1 MAEAAAPEAPAPLP
15 SVEHN
20 VIVALLAK
28 LNIEVGDEALEEADK
43 LSLAAGSTNPVE
55 RLNGLFQQL
64 ELRGVNATI
73 MRWHRF
79 DQSRLPALILLD
91 DEWQLIGHDAQ
102 EQLYVRD
109 SQGREQPIDAEQLSS
124 NPLIWVRVPKQREQ
138 GSRFSLTDNIAA
150 KLVLGEIFRKR
161 GWLVD
166 VLIATVIINILA
178 VGTSLFAMQV
188 YDRVVPTLAYATLA
202 TLVAGMAIVIGLDWT
217 LKTLRARILDGV
229 AHNADKR
236 ISQHVFDH
244 VMHLQLD
251 SRPRSLGTLAAQISG
266 LDSVRQFFTSGV
278 IFALVDMPFALMFVG
293 FIAVIGGPIALVYL
307 LLLPLAALLG
317 FVTQRRLR
325 GLMKRQLIRSNER
338 QGLLVDAIQGTETI
352 RTSNSTW
359 RFAQLWREVTS
370 TLLRY
375 NIQQK
380 AISNFATVTTGSFS
394 SSAYVIALVVGVG
407 QIEAGNL
414 TMGALIAC
422 SILGGRVIAPIA
434 QSVQFLTQWEN
445 VGQSLQMVNQ
455 VLQLERERK
464 PDQTLLI
471 PDQLP
476 AELRVERLRFCY
488 PESPIKQ
495 LEIDQL
501 TFKAGDRVAL
511 VGAIGCGKSTLLKV
525 LAGLY
530 RPTEGRIQL
539 GQADL
544 WETDPAVVANHIGY
558 LPQAVHLFKG
568 TLRSNLLLAGAASDS
583 QLLEVMQQLDIDTIV
598 NNSPKGLDHEIY
610 EGGDG
615 LSGGQKQLVGLARVA
630 LAQPT
635 VWLLDE
641 PTASLDNDT
650 ERKVLDAIEASLKPH
665 DILILSTHRPL
676 LANRLAKRIIHMEA
690 GRVAADGPA
699 EQVLQGLMGKRRG
712 GANPAAKPGANHAI

>member
-1 MAEAAAPEAPAPLP
+1 MSDQQSTASQQNSPPPL
-15 SVEHN
+15 VEHN
-20 VIVALLAK
+20 VVAALLGK
-28 LNIEVGDEALEEADK
+28 LSIDVTHEALLEAEK
-43 LSLAAGSTNPVE
+43 VSLAAHSSNPVE

-64 ELRGVNATI
+64 QLRGVNATI

-79 DQSRLPALILLD
+79 DQSKLPALILVD
-91 DEWQLIGHDAQ
+91 DEWQLIEHDAQ
-102 EQLYVRD
+102 DRLQLRD
-109 SQGREQPIDAEQLSS
+109 SQGREQLIDPEQLST
-124 NPLIWVRVPKQREQ
+124 NPLIWVRVPKSREQ
-138 GSRFSLTDNIAA
+138 TSLFSMTDNVAA
-150 KLVLGEIFRKR
+150 KLVLGEIFKKR
-161 GWLVD
+161 RWLGD

-178 VGTSLFAMQV
+178 VATSLFAMQV
-188 YDRVVPTLAYATLA
+188 YDRVVPTLAYATLW
-202 TLVAGMAIVIGLDWT
+202 TLVAGMAIVVTLDWA
-217 LKTLRARILDGV
+217 LKTIRARILDSV
-229 AHNADKR
+229 AHSADKN
-236 ISQHVFDH
+236 ISQTVFDH

-251 SRPRSLGTLAAQISG
+251 SRPRSLGTLAAQIGG

-293 FIAVIGGPIALVYL
+293 FIAAIGGPIALVYL
-307 LLLPLAALLG
+307 LLLPIAALLG

-338 QGLLVDAIQGTETI
+338 QGLLVDSIQGTETI

-380 AISNFATVTTGSFS
+380 AISNFATVTTGTLS
-394 SSAYVIALVVGVG
+394 SSAYVIALVVGVS
-407 QIEAGNL
+407 QIESGNL

-434 QSVQFLTQWEN
+434 QSVQFLSQWEN
-445 VGQSLQMVNQ
+445 VASSLQMVNQ
-455 VLQLERERK
+455 VLLLERERK

-471 PDQLP
+471 PDQTP
-476 AELRVERLRFCY
+476 TELRIERLRFCY

-501 TFKAGDRVAL
+501 RFAAGDRVAL
-511 VGAIGCGKSTLLKV
+511 IGAIGCGKSTLLKV

-558 LPQAVHLFKG
+558 LPQSVHLFKG

-583 QLLEVMQQLDIDTIV
+583 QLLAVMQQLDIDTIV

-635 VWLLDE
+635 IWLLDE
-641 PTASLDNDT
+641 PTASLDNET
-650 ERKVLDAIEASLKPH
+650 ERKVLDAIEASLKPN
-665 DILILSTHRPL
+665 DILVLSTHRPL

-699 EQVLQGLMGKRRG
+699 EQVLQGLMGKRRS
-712 GANPAAKPGANHAI
+712 PVRKPGAHHAI

>member
-1 MAEAAAPEAPAPLP
+1 MADQQGAEAPAPLP
-15 SVEHN
+15 AVEHN
-20 VIVALLAK
+20 VIAALLAK
-28 LNIEVGDEALEEADK
+28 LDIDVADEALSNAEK
-43 LSLAAGSTNPVE
+43 VSLAANSNNPVE

-64 ELRGVNATI
+64 QLRGVNATI

-91 DEWQLIGHDAQ
+91 DEWQLIAHDAQ
-102 EQLYVRD
+102 EQLSVRD
-109 SQGREQPIDAEQLSS
+109 NQGSEQPIDADQLST
-124 NPLIWVRVPKQREQ
+124 NPVIWVRVPVRREL
-138 GSRFSLTDNIAA
+138 GSLFSLTDNVAA
-150 KLVLGEIFRKR
+150 KLVLGEIFKKR

-166 VLIATVIINILA
+166 ILIATVIINILA

-188 YDRVVPTLAYATLA
+188 YDRVVPTLAYATLT
-202 TLVAGMAIVIGLDWT
+202 TLVVGMAIIIGLDWT
-217 LKTLRARILDGV
+217 LKTLRARILDSV

-236 ISQHVFDH
+236 ISQRVFDH

-251 SRPRSLGTLAAQISG
+251 SRPRSLGTLAAQIGG
-266 LDSVRQFFTSGV
+266 LDNVRQFFTSGV
-278 IFALVDMPFALMFVG
+278 IFTLVDMPFALMFIG

-307 LLLPLAALLG
+307 LLLPVAALLG
-317 FVTQRRLR
+317 MVTQRRLR

-359 RFAQLWREVTS
+359 RFSQLWREVTS

-394 SSAYVIALVVGVG
+394 STAYVLALVVGVG

-434 QSVQFLTQWEN
+434 QGVQFLTQWEN
-445 VGQSLQMVNQ
+445 VAQSLQMVNQ
-455 VLQLERERK
+455 VLLLERERK
-464 PDQTLLI
+464 PDQTLLM
-471 PDQLP
+471 PDQPP

-501 TFKAGDRVAL
+501 SFKAGDRVAL

-558 LPQAVHLFKG
+558 LPQSVHLFKG

-583 QLLEVMQQLDIDTIV
+583 QLLAVMQQLDVDTIV

-615 LSGGQKQLVGLARVA
+615 LSGGQKQLVGLARVV

-650 ERKVLDAIEASLKPH
+650 ERKVLDAIETNLKPN

-676 LANRLAKRIIHMEA
+676 LANRLAKRIIHMDG

-712 GANPAAKPGANHAI
+712 ATHGGGANHAI

>member
-1 MAEAAAPEAPAPLP
+1 MSTAQPSAQAENTPPLVAHSVIAALLGKLSIDVTAEALSEAAK
-15 SVEHN
+15 V
-20 VIVALLAK
+20 
-28 LNIEVGDEALEEADK
+28 
-43 LSLAAGSTNPVE
+43 SLAANSTNPVE

-64 ELRGVNATI
+64 QLRGVNATI

-91 DEWQLIGHDAQ
+91 DEWQLIEHDAQ
-102 EQLYVRD
+102 EQLTVRD
-109 SQGREQPIDAEQLSS
+109 GQGTVRPIAAEQLSV
-124 NPLIWVRVPKQREQ
+124 NPLIWVRVPKARPEL
-138 GSRFSLTDNIAA
+138 SLFSTTDNIAA
-150 KLVLGEIFRKR
+150 KLVLGEIFKKR
-161 GWLVD
+161 RWLAD

-178 VGTSLFAMQV
+178 VATSLFAMQV
-188 YDRVVPTLAYATLA
+188 YDRVVPTLAYATLW
-202 TLVAGMAIVIGLDWT
+202 TLVAGMAIVIALDWT
-217 LKTLRARILDGV
+217 LKTVRARILDSV
-229 AHNADKR
+229 AHSADKN
-236 ISQHVFDH
+236 ISQSVFDH

-293 FIAVIGGPIALVYL
+293 FIAVIGGPIAWVYL
-307 LLLPLAALLG
+307 LLLPVAALLG
-317 FVTQRRLR
+317 FITQRRLR

-359 RFAQLWREVTS
+359 RFAQLWREVTT

-380 AISNFATVTTGSFS
+380 AISNFATVTTGTLS
-394 SSAYVIALVVGVG
+394 SSAYILALVVGVG
-407 QIEAGNL
+407 QIASGNL

-445 VGQSLQMVNQ
+445 VSSSLQMVNQ
-455 VLQLERERK
+455 VLLLERERK

-471 PDQLP
+471 PDQAP
-476 AELRVERLRFCY
+476 AEVRVERLRFCY

-495 LEIDQL
+495 LEIYQL
-501 TFKAGDRVAL
+501 NFKAGDRVAL

-544 WETDPAVVANHIGY
+544 WETDPAVIANHVGY
-558 LPQAVHLFKG
+558 LPQSVHLFKG

-583 QLLEVMQQLDIDTIV
+583 QLLAVMQQLDIDTIV

-635 VWLLDE
+635 IWLLDE
-641 PTASLDNDT
+641 PTASLDNET
-650 ERKVLDAIEASLKPH
+650 ERKVLDAIEASLRPN
-665 DILILSTHRPL
+665 DILVLSTHRPL

-690 GRVAADGPA
+690 GRIAADGPA
-699 EQVLQGLMGKRRG
+699 EQVLQGLMGRKRRG
-712 GANPAAKPGANHAI
+712 QQTPQGANNAL

>member
-1 MAEAAAPEAPAPLP
+1 MEAEKNRQDKSAESIPL
-15 SVEHN
+15 VEHA
-20 VIVALLAK
+20 VVGALLKGLA
-28 LNIEVGDEALEEADK
+28 IDVSDEALLEAEK
-43 LSLAAGSTNPVE
+43 VSLAANSANPVE

-64 ELRGVNATI
+64 QLRGVNATI

-91 DEWQLIGHDAQ
+91 DEWQLINYDDQQRLQVQDAQ
-102 EQLYVRD
+102 GQL
-109 SQGREQPIDAEQLSS
+109 QLIDAEQLGN
-124 NPLIWVRVPKQREQ
+124 NPVIWVRVPAQHEQ
-138 GSRFSLTDNIAA
+138 HSVFSLSNNIAA
-150 KLVLGEIFRKR
+150 KMVLGEIFKKR
-161 GWLVD
+161 RWLVD

-178 VGTSLFAMQV
+178 VATSLFAMQV
-188 YDRVVPTLAYATLA
+188 YDRVVPTLAYATLW
-202 TLVAGMAIVIGLDWT
+202 TLVAGMAIVVCLDWT
-217 LKTLRARILDGV
+217 LKTLRARILDSV
-229 AHNADKR
+229 AHDTDKNT
-236 ISQHVFDH
+236 SQQVYDH

-251 SRPRSLGTLAAQISG
+251 NRPRALGTLAAQIGG
-266 LDSVRQFFTSGV
+266 LDSIRQFFTSGV

-307 LLLPLAALLG
+307 LLLPVAALLG
-317 FVTQRRLR
+317 LVTQRRLR

-338 QGLLVDAIQGTETI
+338 QGLLVDSIQGTETI

-359 RFAQLWREVTS
+359 RFSQLWREVTS

-380 AISNFATVTTGSFS
+380 AISNFATVTTGSLS
-394 SSAYVIALVVGVG
+394 SSAYVIALVVGVS
-407 QIEAGNL
+407 QIESGNL

-434 QSVQFLTQWEN
+434 QSVQFLSQWEN
-445 VGQSLQMVNQ
+445 VAQSMQMVNQ
-455 VLQLERERK
+455 VLMLDRERK

-476 AELRVERLRFCY
+476 TRLSVERLRFCY

-501 TFKAGDRVAL
+501 TFNAGDRVAL
-511 VGAIGCGKSTLLKV
+511 VGDVGCGKSTLLKV

-544 WETDPAVVANHIGY
+544 WETDPAIVANHIGY
-558 LPQAVHLFKG
+558 LPQSVHLFKG
-568 TLRSNLLLAGAASDS
+568 TLRSNLLLAGATSDS
-583 QLLEVMQQLDIDTIV
+583 QLLAVMEQLSIDTIV
-598 NNSPKGLDHEIY
+598 NSSPKGLDHEIY

-635 VWLLDE
+635 IWLLDE
-641 PTASLDNDT
+641 PTASLDNET
-650 ERKVLDAIEASLKPH
+650 ERKVLEAIENSLKPN

-699 EQVLQGLMGKRRG
+699 EQVLQGLMGKRRRTAPNG
-712 GANPAAKPGANHAI
+712 GANHAV

>member
-1 MAEAAAPEAPAPLP
+1 MADPQNAEAPAALP
-15 SVEHN
+15 AVEHN
-20 VIVALLAK
+20 VIAALLAK
-28 LNIEVGDEALEEADK
+28 LDIDVSDEALCDAEK
-43 LSLAAGSTNPVE
+43 VSLAANSNNPVE

-64 ELRGVNATI
+64 QLRGVNATI

-91 DEWQLIGHDAQ
+91 DEWQLIAHDGQ
-102 EQLYVRD
+102 EQLCVRD
-109 SQGREQPIDAEQLSS
+109 NQGSEQPIDAEQLST
-124 NPLIWVRVPKQREQ
+124 NPLIWVRVPARREL
-138 GSRFSLTDNIAA
+138 GSLFSLTDNVAA
-150 KLVLGEIFRKR
+150 KLVLGEIFKKR

-166 VLIATVIINILA
+166 VLVATVIINILA

-202 TLVAGMAIVIGLDWT
+202 TLVAGMAIIIGLDWT
-217 LKTLRARILDGV
+217 LKTLRARILDSV

-236 ISQHVFDH
+236 ISQKVFDH

-251 SRPRSLGTLAAQISG
+251 SRPRSLGTLAAQIGG
-266 LDSVRQFFTSGV
+266 LDNVRQFFTSGV
-278 IFALVDMPFALMFVG
+278 IFTLVDMPFALMFIG

-307 LLLPLAALLG
+307 LLLPVAALLG
-317 FVTQRRLR
+317 MVTQRRLR

-394 SSAYVIALVVGVG
+394 SSGYVLALVVGVG

-434 QSVQFLTQWEN
+434 QGVQFLTQWEN
-445 VGQSLQMVNQ
+445 VAQSLQMVNQ
-455 VLQLERERK
+455 VLLLERERK

-471 PDQLP
+471 PDQTP

-501 TFKAGDRVAL
+501 SFKAGDRVAL

-558 LPQAVHLFKG
+558 LPQSVHLFKG

-583 QLLEVMQQLDIDTIV
+583 QLLAVMQQLDVDTIV

-650 ERKVLDAIEASLKPH
+650 ERKVLDAIEASLNPN

-676 LANRLAKRIIHMEA
+676 LANRLAKRIIHMDA

-712 GANPAAKPGANHAI
+712 PARAGGANHAI